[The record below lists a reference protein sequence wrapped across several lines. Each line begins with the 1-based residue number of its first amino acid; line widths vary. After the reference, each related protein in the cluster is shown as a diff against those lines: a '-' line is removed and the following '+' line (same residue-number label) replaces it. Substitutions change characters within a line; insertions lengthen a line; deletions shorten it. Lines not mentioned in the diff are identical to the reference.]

1 MPAGDRTGPQ
11 GQGPLTG
18 RGMGDCKPPYQKVDS
33 PTEGGTSSTPP
44 PAPRPGY
51 GSGMGRGRGFG
62 RGRGPG
68 RGRW

>member
-11 GQGPLTG
+11 GQGPQTG
-18 RGMGDCKPPYQKVDS
+18 RGMGDCKLPYQKVDS
-33 PTEGGTSSTPP
+33 PSEGRA

-51 GSGMGRGRGFG
+51 GPGIGRGRGPGMG

-68 RGRW
+68 RGR